1 MKKYLLAIAVCL
13 CFVLVLAGCGCD
25 HEWAA
30 ANCTAPKTCELCG
43 EIQGEAKGHSWVE
56 ATCTTAKNCSVCH
69 VTEGEAPGH
78 NWEEA
83 TTEAPKTCLTCQTTE
98 GTKIQTD
105 PRFTTEATKHIQGK
119 WTCETI
125 LTGDILGMPGYF
137 ESLPCT
143 LSYDFGNA
151 GDLLCN
157 IELHDH
163 LAFLDE
169 LKRMTSDALYES
181 FAAQG
186 ISKADADAAMK
197 QVYGMGMED
206 YLTAYIDSVDLDE
219 IFAAFKS
226 EMVYYVGQNG
236 IYTSDSWL
244 REEFDF
250 SEYTLEND
258 VLIIKEDVLEE
269 GGEPFQW
276 KRVTE

>member
-1 MKKYLLAIAVCL
+1 MKKYLLAMLVCL

-43 EIQGEAKGHSWVE
+43 EIQGEAKGHTWVE
-56 ATCTTAKNCSVCH
+56 ATCTAAKNCSVCH
-69 VTEGEAPGH
+69 ITEGEVPGH

-83 TTEAPKTCLTCQTTE
+83 TTETPKTCLTCQLTE
-98 GTKIQTD
+98 GSKIQTD

-119 WTCETI
+119 WTCEVE
-125 LTGDILGMPGYF
+125 LNGELMGMPGYF

-143 LSYDFGNA
+143 LTYEFGNA

-157 IELHDH
+157 IEVHDAI
-163 LAFLDE
+163 AFMDE
-169 LKRMTSDALYES
+169 MKRMTSDMLYES
-181 FAAQG
+181 FAAEG
-186 ISKADADAAMK
+186 LSKEQADAAMK
-197 QVYGMGMED
+197 EAYGMSMEE
-206 YLTAYIDSVDLDE
+206 YLTAYIDSVDMDE

-226 EMVYYVGQNG
+226 EQVYYVGQNG
-236 IYTSDSWL
+236 IYSSDSWL

-269 GGEPFQW
+269 GGEPLQW
-276 KRVTE
+276 KRAAE